1 MDPTSLQR
9 LVLLTSLL
17 SGSTHQAHLTV
28 TPSSSQ
34 VFEGE
39 PVSLRC
45 EDASEGW
52 TVRRNTSREI
62 RTECEVWGTPAG
74 SSCNVSYMVPRESG
88 EYWCESTE
96 GSTSNTSHH
105 HRLRVSLADR
115 SAMEAPVS
123 QNEIENV
130 IMKVASGKTAGDDGG
145 SGGSVILQSPALPVT
160 EGDDVTLTCRTK
172 MADPPSADFYKDGVS
187 IRTGSDGHMTLL
199 HVSRSDEGLYTCR
212 VQGKASPESRLSV
225 SGKPPTTTMDP
236 VIRHLVVYCPY
247 CISTFLMMSIYR
259 ERARGSDQSVSMA
272 MTHTHAEQRLDD
284 DYDDV
289 MSAVTTEHQF
299 LT

>member
-74 SSCNVSYMVPRESG
+74 SSCNVSYIVPRESG

-96 GSTSNTSHH
+96 GSTSNTITIT
-105 HRLRVSLADR
+105 V
-115 SAMEAPVS
+115 
-123 QNEIENV
+123 
-130 IMKVASGKTAGDDGG
+130 

-299 LT
+299 